1 MLPLNVECIWNS
13 DQMFG
18 GQVKM
23 INVLVCLIPLNHQ
36 ESFAYGGQTVIFV
49 VSLLMIFLNLG
60 GMAAIDVCNQVII
73 ILEGENGTK
82 TLINWL
88 WDFILQSSRI
98 RLIILVLSND

>member
-1 MLPLNVECIWNS
+1 
-13 DQMFG
+13 
-18 GQVKM
+18 M

-98 RLIILVLSND
+98 RLIIN